1 MSEQNVTGGRIPP
14 HNIDAE
20 KSVLGAMILSARAA
34 SHAFEQLKSEDF
46 YLGAHVRI
54 FESMIRLSSAGSPI
68 DMITLSDRLETD
80 GALEAVGG
88 PSYIAELSEF
98 VPTSSN
104 IYQYAQIVKDDA
116 ALRRLIEAA
125 SDISNE
131 CYEATLEV
139 PQILAR
145 AEKRI
150 FDISQK
156 ENKKS
161 FVHARQGVEE
171 TLKQIEERYAN
182 PSAVTGL
189 KSGFPSLDQTL
200 TGFQS
205 GQLVLIAA
213 RPSMGKTSLMLD
225 IASNAARLNENAKI
239 AFFQLEMPY
248 EHLIER
254 IISATGRIPLQ
265 NIRTGR
271 LNDRNWDSLNTAAD
285 ELSECDLF
293 FDDTAGVTVMEML
306 SKCRRLKIEHGLS
319 MVVID
324 YLQLIASA
332 GISNR
337 GDSRQQEVSEMT
349 RALKLM
355 ARELDVPVILGSQL
369 SRAPEQRVDHR
380 PMLSDLRESGAIEQD
395 ADIVMF
401 IYRDDYYKLKEGNA
415 AEITNIAEII
425 IAKQRN
431 GPTGTVELTWDGENA
446 TFRDVTTQYD

>member
-1 MSEQNVTGGRIPP
+1 MSEQNITGGRIPP

-20 KSVLGAMILSARAA
+20 KSVLGAMILSSRASA
-34 SHAFEQLKSEDF
+34 HAFEQLKPDDF

-54 FESMIRLSSAGSPI
+54 FESMIILASSGKPI
-68 DMITLSDRLETD
+68 DLVTLSDRLETD
-80 GALEAVGG
+80 GVLEAVGG

-98 VPTSSN
+98 VPTHSN
-104 IYQYAQIVKDDA
+104 IMQYAQIVKDDA
-116 ALRRLIEAA
+116 TLRRLIESA
-125 SDISNE
+125 SEISDE
-131 CYEATLEV
+131 CYQAALEV
-139 PQILAR
+139 PQILNR

-156 ENKKS
+156 ENKRS

-171 TLKQIEERYAN
+171 TLKQIEKRYAN
-182 PSAVTGL
+182 PNAVTGL
-189 KSGFPSLDQTL
+189 KSGFPALDQTL
-200 TGFQS
+200 TGFQD
-205 GQLVLIAA
+205 GQLILIAA

-225 IASNAARLNENAKI
+225 MAANAARLNENAKV

-248 EHLIER
+248 EHLVER
-254 IISATGRIPLQ
+254 IISSRGRIPLQ

-271 LNDRNWDSLNTAAD
+271 LNDRNWDSLNDAAD

-293 FDDTAGVTVMEML
+293 FDDTAGITVMEVL

-332 GISNR
+332 GMGR
-337 GDSRQQEVSEMT
+337 KDSRQQEVTEMT

-355 ARELDVPVILGSQL
+355 ARELEVPVILGSQL
-369 SRAPEQRVDHR
+369 SRAPEQRTDHH

-415 AEITNIAEII
+415 AEITNIAEIM

-431 GPTGTVELTWDGENA
+431 GPTGTVELTWDGEHA
-446 TFRDVTTQYD
+446 TFRDVATEYD

>member
-1 MSEQNVTGGRIPP
+1 MSEVNTAGGRIPP
-14 HNIDAE
+14 HNMDAE
-20 KSVLGAMILSARAA
+20 KSVLGAMILSARAS
-34 SHAFEQLKSEDF
+34 SHAFEQLAPEDF
-46 YLGAHVRI
+46 YFGAHVKI
-54 FESMIRLSSAGSPI
+54 FESMIRLSSAGKPI
-68 DMITLSDRLETD
+68 DLITLCDRLETD

-98 VPTSSN
+98 VPSASN
-104 IYQYAQIVKDDA
+104 IFQYAQIVKDDA
-116 ALRRLIEAA
+116 VLRRLIEAA
-125 SDISNE
+125 SEIADE
-131 CYEATLEV
+131 CYEASLEV
-139 PQILAR
+139 PQILTR
-145 AEKRI
+145 AEKRV

-156 ENKKS
+156 ENKRS
-161 FVHARQGVEE
+161 FIHARQGVEE
-171 TLKQIEERYAN
+171 TLKLIEERYAN

-189 KSGFPSLDQTL
+189 KSGFPSLDQTI
-200 TGFQS
+200 TGFQN
-205 GQLVLIAA
+205 GQLVLVAA

-225 IASNAARLNENAKI
+225 IAANAARLNENAKV

-271 LNDRNWDSLNTAAD
+271 LNDKNWDSLNDAAD
-285 ELSECDLF
+285 RLSECDLY
-293 FDDTAGVTVMEML
+293 FDDTAGCTVMEML

-319 MVVID
+319 LIVID

-332 GISNR
+332 GTRRN
-337 GDSRQQEVSEMT
+337 DSRQQEVTEMT

-369 SRAPEQRVDHR
+369 SRAPEQRTDHH

-431 GPTGTVELTWDGENA
+431 GPTGTVELTWDGEHA

>member
-1 MSEQNVTGGRIPP
+1 MSEQSAVGGRIPP

-20 KSVLGAMILSARAA
+20 KSVLGAMILSDRAA
-34 SHAFEQLKSEDF
+34 SSAFEGLKAGDF
-46 YLGAHVRI
+46 YMGAHVRI
-54 FESMIRLSSAGSPI
+54 FESMIKLSSGGSPI
-68 DMITLSDRLETD
+68 DLITLSDRLETD
-80 GALEAVGG
+80 GVLEAVGG

-98 VPTSSN
+98 VPTASN
-104 IYQYAQIVKDDA
+104 IQQYIGIVKADST
-116 ALRRLIEAA
+116 LRRLIEAA
-125 SDISNE
+125 GEITDE
-131 CYEATLEV
+131 CYEDALEV
-139 PQILAR
+139 AQILTR

-156 ENKKS
+156 ETKKS
-161 FVHARQGVEE
+161 FIDIEQGVNE
-171 TLKQIEERYAN
+171 TLKAIEERYAN
-182 PSAVTGL
+182 PNAVTGL
-189 KSGFPSLDQTL
+189 RSGFPSMDQTL
-200 TGFQS
+200 TGFQP

-225 IASNAARLNENAKI
+225 IASNAARLNEDAKV

-254 IISATGRIPLQ
+254 MMSSVGRIPLQ

-271 LNDRNWDSLNTAAD
+271 LSDKNWDAINDAAD
-285 ELSECDLF
+285 ELSNCEVF
-293 FDDTAGVTVMEML
+293 FDDTAGISVMEIL

-332 GISNR
+332 GGSR
-337 GDSRQQEVSEMT
+337 RESRQQEVTEMT

-355 ARELDVPVILGSQL
+355 ARELEVPVILGSQL
-369 SRAPEQRVDHR
+369 SRAPEQRTDHR

-401 IYRDDYYKLKEGNA
+401 IYRDDYYKMKDGQA

-425 IAKQRN
+425 VAKQRN
-431 GPTGTVELTWDGENA
+431 GPDRNC
-446 TFRDVTTQYD
+446 

>member
-1 MSEQNVTGGRIPP
+1 MSEQKISGGRIPP

-34 SHAFEQLKSEDF
+34 SHAFEQVKPDDF

-54 FESMIRLSSAGSPI
+54 FESMISLSVGGSPI
-68 DMITLSDRLETD
+68 DLITLSDRLETD
-80 GALEAVGG
+80 GVLEAVGG

-98 VPTSSN
+98 VPSTSN
-104 IYQYAQIVKDDA
+104 IFQYAQIVKADA
-116 ALRRLIEAA
+116 TLRRLIESAGEI
-125 SDISNE
+125 SDE
-131 CYEATLEV
+131 CYEDTLEV
-139 PQILAR
+139 SQILTR

-150 FDISQK
+150 FDISQQ
-156 ENKKS
+156 ENRRS
-161 FVHARQGVEE
+161 FIPIEQGVNE

-182 PSAVTGL
+182 PNAVTGL
-189 KSGFPSLDQTL
+189 KSGFPTLDQTL
-200 TGFQS
+200 TGFQKA
-205 GQLVLIAA
+205 QLILIAA

-225 IASNAARLNENAKI
+225 IAQSAAMLNEDAKV
-239 AFFQLEMPY
+239 AVFSLEMPY
-248 EHLIER
+248 EHLVER
-254 IISATGRIPLQ
+254 MISSRGHIPLQ

-271 LNDRNWDSLNTAAD
+271 LNDRNWDSLNEAAD
-285 ELSECDLF
+285 SLSSCKIF
-293 FDDTAGVTVMEML
+293 IDDTAGCTVMEML

-319 MVVID
+319 LVVID

-332 GISNR
+332 GIKR
-337 GDSRQQEVSEMT
+337 KDSRQQEVTEMT

-355 ARELDVPVILGSQL
+355 ARELNVPVILGSQL
-369 SRAPEQRVDHR
+369 SRAPEQRTDHH

-431 GPTGTVELTWDGENA
+431 GPTGTVELTWDGEHA
-446 TFRDVTTQYD
+446 TFRDVTTEYD

>member
-1 MSEQNVTGGRIPP
+1 MSEQNVSGGRIPP

-34 SHAFEQLKSEDF
+34 SHAFEQLGPEDF
-46 YLGAHVRI
+46 YFGAHIKI
-54 FESMIRLSSAGSPI
+54 FESMTSLAAGGKPI
-68 DMITLSDRLETD
+68 DLITLSDRLETD
-80 GALEAVGG
+80 GVLEAVGG

-98 VPTSSN
+98 VPTASN
-104 IYQYAQIVKDDA
+104 IFQYAQIVKDDA
-116 ALRRLIEAA
+116 TLRRMIEAA
-125 SDISNE
+125 GEIADE
-131 CYEATLEV
+131 CYEASLEV
-139 PQILAR
+139 SQILTR

-156 ENKKS
+156 ENKRT
-161 FVHARQGVEE
+161 FVHIEQGVDE

-182 PSAVTGL
+182 PNAVTGL
-189 KSGFPSLDQTL
+189 KSGFPTLDQTL
-200 TGFQS
+200 TGFQKA
-205 GQLVLIAA
+205 QLVLIAA

-225 IASNAARLNENAKI
+225 IARSAAMLNEDAKV
-239 AFFQLEMPY
+239 AVFSLEMPY
-248 EHLIER
+248 EHLVER
-254 IISATGRIPLQ
+254 MISSKGRIPLQ

-271 LNDRNWDSLNTAAD
+271 LSDRNWDSLNEAAD
-285 ELSECDLF
+285 DLSGCQIYI
-293 FDDTAGVTVMEML
+293 DDTAGCTVMEMM

-319 MVVID
+319 MVIID

-332 GISNR
+332 GTRRSE
-337 GDSRQQEVSEMT
+337 SRQQEVTEMT

-369 SRAPEQRVDHR
+369 SRAPEQRTDHH

-431 GPTGTVELTWDGENA
+431 GPTGTVELTWDGEHA
-446 TFRDVTTQYD
+446 TFRDVTTEYD